1 MNINYNYYGMRNDVW
16 KNLGEEEAARRIND
30 LVMAKGY
37 TEEEAFTEVYSIE
50 CGLDDEEV

>member
-1 MNINYNYYGMRNDVW
+1 MINYHYCGMRNDIW
-16 KNLGEEEAARRIND
+16 KNLGEEEAKIRIED

-50 CGLDDEEV
+50 CGLNEEDE